1 MILCGWKGL
10 IFGYM
15 FGMEGDGREDGGR
28 VVGTHTDF
36 YLFIYL
42 FFYMSY
48 YLEGKTIYVE
58 YLACPWSQSG
68 R

>member
-36 YLFIYL
+36 YLFI
-42 FFYMSY
+42 FFFFICHITLKVKQYM
-48 YLEGKTIYVE
+48 
-58 YLACPWSQSG
+58 
-68 R
+68 